1 MRAGPPASVFGYNRV
16 LKNTTFSGDAMIRI
30 LCWIFILATAAF
42 AQKSAAPTRPKI
54 TGIDHADFYTTTP
67 DANSHLY
74 TDVLGLASADRV
86 EPGQI
91 QRFMIGTQWVGYSP
105 APDPKATDRMDHL
118 AFRTDDCEALRVYLA
133 SNGIKVPGFVTNSK
147 AGRTF
152 MVKDPEGHRI
162 EFVQPSGM
170 IMLTVGDPVSLRL
183 IHAGFIVRDR
193 ATEDHFYKDILGFH
207 LYWHGGMKDGDTDW
221 AAMQVPDG
229 TDWLEYMLNIEPHPD
244 LQETGVQNHISLGV
258 RDMKRAQAKL
268 ESHGWKPHDKDDHPE
283 IGKDGK
289 WQFDVF
295 DPDFTRVE
303 LMEFKP
309 VQKPCCSDFQGPH
322 PSE

>member
-1 MRAGPPASVFGYNRV
+1 MS
-16 LKNTTFSGDAMIRI
+16 RI
-30 LCWIFILATAAF
+30 LCWVFILATAAI
-42 AQKSAAPTRPKI
+42 AQQNAAPNRPKI
-54 TGIDHADFYTTTP
+54 TGIDHVDFYTTSAE
-67 DANSHLY
+67 ANDHLY
-74 TDVLGLASADRV
+74 ATVLGLESATPA
-86 EPGQI
+86 ESGQT
-91 QRFMIGTQWVGYSP
+91 QRFMVGTQWVGYSP
-105 APDPKATDRMDHL
+105 APDAKATDRMDHL
-118 AFRTDDCEALRVYLA
+118 AFTTDDCAALRTYLA
-133 SNGIKVPGFVTNSK
+133 AKGINVPNSINTLK
-147 AGRTF
+147 DGSRSF
-152 MVKDPEGHRI
+152 MVNDPEGHKI
-162 EFVQPSGM
+162 EFVEHAKPAVTTKSS
-170 IMLTVGDPVSLRL
+170 DPVSRRL

-193 ATEDHFYKDILGFH
+193 AAEDHFYKDILGFH

-258 RDMKRAQAKL
+258 RDMKQAQAKM